1 MGRGS
6 SMTGEQEPV
15 GRIMAATHPYF
26 AHPAGTTMLLFIT
39 AVSVVLVV
47 SFLCSIFESVLLSLS
62 RPQIEV
68 LAQREKRAGRLMSR
82 FKENMDVPI
91 AAILI
96 LNTAAHTIGAAVA
109 GASYEN
115 VFEAGTLWLFSIIFT
130 IAVLFFTEIIPK
142 TLGVTYATALA
153 TPVAYG
159 IRVLT
164 IVLRPLVVLSE
175 KISKSIRGD
184 IVVPVTSS
192 EEIRLL
198 AQLGRSKGAVS
209 VDTAEMIVGATQLKY
224 LDAHDIMLPRDGVN
238 FLSGEMTRDEV
249 MEFIR
254 ETGHSRFPF
263 SPTRDLKDVTGVVLA
278 KDLLYWLLQNDDVEV
293 DWAYL
298 IKESLIVP
306 PSVPLLKLLRTFK
319 DSRRHLA
326 IIINEYGTVEG
337 IATLEDVIEEIV
349 GDIFDESDLAM
360 REIHE
365 LSDGSF
371 VVRAGVDLR
380 KLSAK
385 LGVAWDPSIEATTIG
400 GFVTEELERIPV
412 VNDAVSFEGYRIEI
426 LRADERRPK
435 LIRVSKE

>member
-1 MGRGS
+1 
-6 SMTGEQEPV
+6 
-15 GRIMAATHPYF
+15 
-26 AHPAGTTMLLFIT
+26 MLIFIT

-68 LAQREKRAGRLMSR
+68 LTQREKRAGRLMSR

-96 LNTAAHTIGAAVA
+96 LNTAAHTVGAAVA

-115 VFEAGTLWLFSIIFT
+115 VFDAGTLWLFSIVFT

-142 TLGVTYATALA
+142 TLGVTYATVLA

-175 KISKSIRGD
+175 KISRSLRRD
-184 IVVPVTSS
+184 VDVPVTSS

-198 AQLGRSKGAVS
+198 AQLGRSKGAVG
-209 VDTAEMIVGATQLKY
+209 VDTAGMIVGATQLKY
-224 LDAHDIMLPRDGVN
+224 LDAHDIMLPREGVH
-238 FLSGEMTRDEV
+238 FLSGEMTRDEAMDFV
-249 MEFIR
+249 R
-254 ETGHSRFPF
+254 KTGHSRFPF
-263 SPTRDLKDVTGVVLA
+263 TPTRNLKDVAGVVLA
-278 KDLLYWLLQNDDVEV
+278 KDLFYWLLQNDKD
-293 DWAYL
+293 DIAWDDL

-326 IIINEYGTVEG
+326 IIIDEYGTVEG
-337 IATLEDVIEEIV
+337 IATLEDVIEEII
-349 GDIFDESDLAM
+349 GDIFDESDAPM
-360 REIHE
+360 REFHE
-365 LSDGSF
+365 LADGSF
-371 VVRAGVDLR
+371 VVRASVDLR

-385 LGVAWDPSIEATTIG
+385 LGVCLLYTS
-400 GFVTEELERIPV
+400 
-412 VNDAVSFEGYRIEI
+412 DA
-426 LRADERRPK
+426 ADEVVP
-435 LIRVSKE
+435 V